1 MNALMTLQYAILV
14 SGSPYSS
21 QAHMSAQRFIHA
33 CYAQGHS
40 VNSVFFYGDAVY
52 IGNKLFSPANDEY
65 QIQREW
71 VNLASKFKVPLQA
84 CVSVANKRGVLS
96 AEDSQLAGLDS
107 FNIAEPFE
115 ISGLGSWVSAATSA
129 DRQVHFS

>member
-1 MNALMTLQYAILV
+1 MSLQYAILV

-40 VNSVFFYGDAVY
+40 INSVFFYGDAVY
-52 IGNKLFSPANDEY
+52 IGNNLLTPANDEY
-65 QIQREW
+65 QMQREW
-71 VNLASKFKVPLQA
+71 ITLAEKFNIPLQA
-84 CVSVANKRGVLS
+84 CVSVANKRGILS
-96 AEDSQLAGLDS
+96 AEDSQLAGLDN
-107 FNIAEPFE
+107 FNIVAPFE
-115 ISGLGSWVSAATSA
+115 ISGLGSWVSASTSA